1 MHCSTANFETKKIGR
16 FFQFQP
22 KTLQYPLIFISFFR
36 QRQPSSGNPAFPD
49 FLENSIPQTVTLM
62 NRMYKKGPT
71 ISSSCSAGSNGTRVP
86 GTGYKKKVI
95 IYNLYLEQIRDFL
108 KMDRKALANRQ
119 PESRNVYIFMGAQNA
134 VRPFLPSWLE
144 HCLALQIRGTESQ
157 LIRIKLKLHTENQNY
172 LTFFVIQ
179 K

>member
-1 MHCSTANFETKKIGR
+1 
-16 FFQFQP
+16 
-22 KTLQYPLIFISFFR
+22 
-36 QRQPSSGNPAFPD
+36 
-49 FLENSIPQTVTLM
+49 M

-144 HCLALQIRGTESQ
+144 HCLALRVSGPSLEGAIFCQRKCTQNVQKVVLYLDPWDRI
-157 LIRIKLKLHTENQNY
+157 LIDKN
-172 LTFFVIQ
+172 
-179 K
+179 